1 MKLRAFPPVLPAGR
15 PFDVAGLGGN
25 AIDHLAMIPHHPTAG
40 EKVKFAR
47 YSRQGGGRTATAMVT
62 LARLGHRVR
71 YMGGVGDDP
80 EGEMVLDGLRA
91 EGVDT
96 AGCRVRP
103 GGLTQRAFILV
114 EDGSGERTIVWGRSE
129 GMPLEPE
136 EVDLS
141 IVASARTFY
150 TDAQNPL
157 ASAPAARHARGMGMP
172 VIADLEAMR
181 TGFDELLPLID
192 IAITGAGFPKLA
204 TGSDDLEEGMRILDE
219 RSRGAL
225 VIVTQGEAGAVA
237 RIDGRT
243 ERFPGYRVDGVDT
256 TGAGDV
262 FHGAFVAACLRGE
275 RLREAID
282 FANAVA
288 AMKCR
293 GLGGREAIPRSLE
306 EIERFR
312 REAGRRASAR

>member
-1 MKLRAFPPVLPAGR
+1 MSGFRFPPFLPKDRAY
-15 PFDVAGLGGN
+15 DVAGLGGN
-25 AIDHLAMIPHHPTAG
+25 AIDHLARIPHHPSPG
-40 EKVKFAR
+40 EKVKFSR

-62 LARLGHRVR
+62 VERLGHRAR

-80 EGEMVLDGLRA
+80 EGEMVLQGLRA

-114 EDGSGERTIVWGRSE
+114 EEGTGERTIVWGRSE

-141 IVASARTFY
+141 IVASARIFY

-157 ASAPAARHARGMGMP
+157 ASTPAARIAGEMGMP
-172 VIADLEAMR
+172 VIADLEATR
-181 TGFDELLPLID
+181 AGFDDLLPLID
-192 IAITGAGFPKLA
+192 IAITGAAFPELA
-204 TGSDDLEEGMRILDE
+204 TGSPDLSEGMRILEE
-219 RSRGAL
+219 RSGGAL
-225 VIVTQGEAGAVA
+225 VVVTQGVAGAVA
-237 RIDGRT
+237 RIDGRI
-243 ERFPGYRVDGVDT
+243 ERFPGFRVGVVDT

-262 FHGAFVAACLRGE
+262 FHGAFVVACLRGMD
-275 RLREAID
+275 LRDAID
-282 FANAVA
+282 FSNAVA

-306 EIERFR
+306 EVDRFR
-312 REAGRRASAR
+312 RDAGRRTAAS